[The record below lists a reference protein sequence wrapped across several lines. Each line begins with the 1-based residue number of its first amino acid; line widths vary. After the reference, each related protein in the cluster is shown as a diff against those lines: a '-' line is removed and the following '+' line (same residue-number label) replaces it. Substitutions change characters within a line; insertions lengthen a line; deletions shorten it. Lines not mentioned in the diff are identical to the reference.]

1 MSVPCLLPQLLAYSA
16 LQKAAGGWR
25 DGAEPLVP
33 ILINSQAG
41 ILHKHLPQV
50 VDGPQGRQQR
60 MCRVASHAS
69 LAQEHCQA
77 WDDAVQHVLLS
88 LQNTIGSVTP
98 SPEFGDF
105 CEKHWHY
112 SYPTL

>member
-1 MSVPCLLPQLLAYSA
+1 MA
-16 LQKAAGGWR
+16 LKGASKGCAGW
-25 DGAEPLVP
+25 
-33 ILINSQAG
+33 
-41 ILHKHLPQV
+41 H
-50 VDGPQGRQQR
+50 R
-60 MCRVASHAS
+60 MPAWV
-69 LAQEHCQA
+69 QEHCQA

-98 SPEFGDF
+98 SLEFGDF